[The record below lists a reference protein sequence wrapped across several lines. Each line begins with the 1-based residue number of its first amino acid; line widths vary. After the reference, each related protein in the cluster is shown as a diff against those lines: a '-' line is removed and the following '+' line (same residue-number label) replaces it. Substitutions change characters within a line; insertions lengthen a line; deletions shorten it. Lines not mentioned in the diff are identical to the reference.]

1 MTGGS
6 GTLFGTLVGCLM
18 MGVISNILNLAG
30 VNSYIQLIVKGV
42 IIVLSVYID
51 ILRMSLATSTSKKI

>member
-1 MTGGS
+1 
-6 GTLFGTLVGCLM
+6 
-18 MGVISNILNLAG
+18 MGVISNILNLIG

-51 ILRMSLATSTSKKI
+51 IVRTRVATRNKK

>member
-18 MGVISNILNLAG
+18 MGVISNILNLVG